1 MTATREKE
9 YIGNEREWVNEHDLE
24 GERYTAPHLLSGIQ
38 VLDPDRRPNEKKQVP
53 EPDMNFM

>member
-1 MTATREKE
+1 MKKN
-9 YIGNEREWVNEHDLE
+9 YIGREREWVNEQDLG